1 MAIAGW
7 EPKILNAGI
16 GDLGRINISWILLA
30 VSDNIVMMTF
40 GKEVCVRARTAEKC
54 VVTGTAGK

>member
-1 MAIAGW
+1 MAIAAW
-7 EPKILNAGI
+7 KPKILNAGI
-16 GDLGRINISWILLA
+16 GELDRINISCILLA

-40 GKEVCVRARTAEKC
+40 GRARTAEKC